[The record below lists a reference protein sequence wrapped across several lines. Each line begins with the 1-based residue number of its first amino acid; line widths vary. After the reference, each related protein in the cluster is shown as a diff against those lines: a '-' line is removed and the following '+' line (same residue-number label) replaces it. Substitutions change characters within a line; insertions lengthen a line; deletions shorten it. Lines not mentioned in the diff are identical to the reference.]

1 MKVTIKSLIA
11 GAVVSLAAVAVPGAA
26 NAIVCGDTGANTL
39 ALVEALGSCTVSN
52 KTFSAFSY
60 SGDDTGVTNPA
71 NVGVAAVGAT
81 TSNPGL
87 QFNAA
92 WSAPPGG
99 GNTDATLGFS
109 VAESPGSTSLINDAS
124 LTLSGLS
131 VPPGGS
137 VTDTETLTFPN
148 GTTLPFTA
156 TDTNPGPVTVNFT
169 PVSSLSVIDDLALT
183 PGTTL
188 STLVSIQQKTL
199 SETGVPVP
207 EPASLAILGVSLLG
221 MGVAYRRRFRK

>member
-1 MKVTIKSLIA
+1 MMMKSVMA
-11 GAVVSLAAVAVPGAA
+11 GALVSVAAVAIPGAA
-26 NAIVCGDTGANTL
+26 NAIVCGDTAANTL
-39 ALVEALGSCTVSN
+39 ALVEALGSCTVGG
-52 KTFSAFSY
+52 KTFSTFSY
-60 SGDDTGVTNPA
+60 SGDASGVTNPA

-131 VPPGGS
+131 VPSGGS

-156 TDTNPGPVTVNFT
+156 TNTNPGPVTVNFT

-188 STLVSIQQKTL
+188 TTLASVQQKTF
-199 SETGVPVP
+199 SETPGVP

>member
-1 MKVTIKSLIA
+1 MKMTIKSLIA
-11 GAVVSLAAVAVPGAA
+11 GAVVSLTAVAIPGAA
-26 NAIVCGDTGANTL
+26 NAIVCGDTAANTL
-39 ALVEALGSCTVSN
+39 ALVEALGSCTVN
-52 KTFSAFSY
+52 DKTFSAFSY
-60 SGDDTGVTNPA
+60 SGDGTGVTNPA

-156 TDTNPGPVTVNFT
+156 TDTNPSVTVNFT

-188 STLVSIQQKTL
+188 STLASVQQKTF
-199 SETGVPVP
+199 SETVP

>member
-39 ALVEALGSCTVSN
+39 ALVEALGSCTVN
-52 KTFSAFSY
+52 DKTFSAFSY
-60 SGDDTGVTNPA
+60 SGDGTGVTNPA
-71 NVGVAAVGAT
+71 NVGVAAIGAT

-109 VAESPGSTSLINDAS
+109 VAESPGSLINDAS

-156 TDTNPGPVTVNFT
+156 TDTNPSVTVNFT

-188 STLVSIQQKTL
+188 STLASVQQKTF
-199 SETGVPVP
+199 SETNVP

>member
-11 GAVVSLAAVAVPGAA
+11 GAVVSLTAVAIPGAA
-26 NAIVCGDTGANTL
+26 SAIVCGDTAANTL

-60 SGDDTGVTNPA
+60 SGDGTGVTDPA

-92 WSAPPGG
+92 WLAPPGG

-109 VAESPGSTSLINDAS
+109 VADSPGSTSLINDAS

-131 VPPGGS
+131 VPLGGS

-156 TDTNPGPVTVNFT
+156 TNTNPGPVTVNFT

-188 STLVSIQQKTL
+188 TTLASGQQKTF
-199 SETGVPVP
+199 SETTVP

>member
-1 MKVTIKSLIA
+1 MKMTIKSLIA
-11 GAVVSLAAVAVPGAA
+11 GAVVSLVAVAIPGAA

-39 ALVEALGSCTVSN
+39 ALVEGLGSCTVN
-52 KTFSAFSY
+52 DKTFSAFSY
-60 SGDDTGVTNPA
+60 SGDATGVTNPA

-109 VAESPGSTSLINDAS
+109 VAESPGSTSLINDA
-124 LTLSGLS
+124 TLSISGLS
-131 VPPGGS
+131 VPLGGS
-137 VTDTETLTFPN
+137 VSDTETLTFPN
-148 GTTLPFTA
+148 GTTLPFTV

-183 PGTTL
+183 PGTSLT
-188 STLVSIQQKTL
+188 TLVSVQQKTF
-199 SETGVPVP
+199 SETGVP

>member
-11 GAVVSLAAVAVPGAA
+11 GAVVSLTAVAIPGAA
-26 NAIVCGDTGANTL
+26 NAIVCGDTAANTL

-131 VPPGGS
+131 VPSGGS

-156 TDTNPGPVTVNFT
+156 TNTNPGPVTVNFT

-183 PGTTL
+183 PGTSLT
-188 STLVSIQQKTL
+188 TLVSVQQKTF
-199 SETGVPVP
+199 SETGVP

>member
-11 GAVVSLAAVAVPGAA
+11 GAVVSLAAGAIPGAA

-39 ALVEALGSCTVSN
+39 ALVEALGSCTVN
-52 KTFSAFSY
+52 DKTFSAFSY
-60 SGDDTGVTNPA
+60 SGDGTGVTNPA
-71 NVGVAAVGAT
+71 NVGVAAIGAT

-137 VTDTETLTFPN
+137 VTDTEMLTFPN

-199 SETGVPVP
+199 SETGVP

>member
-11 GAVVSLAAVAVPGAA
+11 GAVVSLTAIAIPGAA
-26 NAIVCGDTGANTL
+26 NAIVCGDTGANTV
-39 ALVEALGSCTVSN
+39 ALVEALGSCTVGN
-52 KTFSAFSY
+52 KTFSALSY
-60 SGDDTGVTNPA
+60 SGDATGVTDPA

-87 QFNAA
+87 EFNAA
-92 WSAPPGG
+92 WLAPPGG

-124 LTLSGLS
+124 LSLSGLS

-188 STLVSIQQKTL
+188 TTLVSVQQKTF
-199 SETGVPVP
+199 SETTVP

>member
-39 ALVEALGSCTVSN
+39 ALVEALGSCTVN
-52 KTFSAFSY
+52 DKTFSAFSY
-60 SGDDTGVTNPA
+60 SGDGTGVTNPA
-71 NVGVAAVGAT
+71 NVGVAAIGAT

-156 TDTNPGPVTVNFT
+156 TDTNPSVTVNFT

-188 STLVSIQQKTL
+188 STLASVQQKTF
-199 SETGVPVP
+199 SETNVP

>member
-39 ALVEALGSCTVSN
+39 ALVEALGSCTVN
-52 KTFSAFSY
+52 DKTFSAFSY
-60 SGDDTGVTNPA
+60 SGDGTGVTNPA
-71 NVGVAAVGAT
+71 NVGVAAIGAT

-131 VPPGGS
+131 VPSGGS

-188 STLVSIQQKTL
+188 STLASVQQKTF
-199 SETGVPVP
+199 SETNVP

>member
-11 GAVVSLAAVAVPGAA
+11 GAVVSLTAVAIPGAA
-26 NAIVCGDTGANTL
+26 NAIVCGDTAANTL

-60 SGDDTGVTNPA
+60 SGDATGVTNPA

-156 TDTNPGPVTVNFT
+156 TDTNPSVTVNFT

-188 STLVSIQQKTL
+188 STLASVQQKTF
-199 SETGVPVP
+199 SETNVP

>member
-1 MKVTIKSLIA
+1 MRMMMKSVMA
-11 GAVVSLAAVAVPGAA
+11 GALVSVAAVAIPGAA
-26 NAIVCGDTGANTL
+26 NAIVCGDTAANTL
-39 ALVEALGSCTVSN
+39 ALVEALGSCTVGG
-52 KTFSAFSY
+52 KTFSTFSY
-60 SGDDTGVTNPA
+60 SGDASGVTNPA

-156 TDTNPGPVTVNFT
+156 TDTNPSVTVNFT

-188 STLVSIQQKTL
+188 STLASVQQKTF
-199 SETGVPVP
+199 SETNVP

>member
-39 ALVEALGSCTVSN
+39 ALVEALGSCTVN
-52 KTFSAFSY
+52 DKTFSAFSY
-60 SGDDTGVTNPA
+60 SGDGTGVTNPA
-71 NVGVAAVGAT
+71 NVGVAAIGAT

-109 VAESPGSTSLINDAS
+109 VAENPGSTSLINDAS

-156 TDTNPGPVTVNFT
+156 TDTNPSVTVNFT

-188 STLVSIQQKTL
+188 STLASVQQKTF
-199 SETGVPVP
+199 SETNVP

>member
-1 MKVTIKSLIA
+1 MKMTIKSLIA
-11 GAVVSLAAVAVPGAA
+11 GAVVSLVAVAIPGAA

-39 ALVEALGSCTVSN
+39 ALIEGLGSCTVSD

-60 SGDDTGVTNPA
+60 SGDGTGVTDPA
-71 NVGVAAVGAT
+71 NVGVVAVGAT

-99 GNTDATLGFS
+99 GNTDATLGYS
-109 VAESPGSTSLINDAS
+109 VAQSPGSTSQINDA
-124 LTLSGLS
+124 TLSISGLS
-131 VPPGGS
+131 VPSGGS
-137 VTDTETLTFPN
+137 VSDTETLTFPN
-148 GTTLPFTA
+148 GTTPPTLAFTV

-188 STLVSIQQKTL
+188 TTLVSVQQKTF
-199 SETGVPVP
+199 SETVP